1 MKIVTA
7 ARHLIRTTDWNLAG
21 IAFVLGVP
29 VEAIVELAIEDGDR
43 RVADRRSE

>member
-7 ARHLIRTTDWNLAG
+7 ARHLMRTTDWNLAG

-29 VEAIVELAIEDGDR
+29 VEVIVELAIEEGDR
-43 RVADRRSE
+43 RVAGK